1 VSRSSPPRR
10 YPDAPV
16 ERAAPS
22 LSPTAMRILA
32 AAKEILSTAGYEG
45 LTLDAIA
52 REAKVNKAATHYH
65 FGSKAGLI
73 AAIVDEI
80 VLDECAFM
88 GHEIAA
94 QASLEERVDSLIDGV
109 RRMAIDPASF
119 GGFFDILPHALR
131 DEDLRRRLMRL
142 YEVWFAW
149 NLEWIGLGPDEAEA
163 CCDQHRGMGRLI
175 AAVVDGIAV
184 QASIAG
190 TGYDPEPTLCSLR
203 ACLLSV
209 LSEVADCSQRAT

>member
-1 VSRSSPPRR
+1 VSRPSRSRR

-16 ERAAPS
+16 EPATAS
-22 LSPTAMRILA
+22 LSPTALRILA
-32 AAKEILSTAGYEG
+32 AAKDILSTAGYEG

-52 REAKVNKAATHYH
+52 RQAEVNKAATHYH

-73 AAIVDEI
+73 EAIVDEI

-88 GHEIAA
+88 AHEISAE
-94 QASLEERVDSLIDGV
+94 ASLEERVDSLIDGV

-131 DEDLRRRLMRL
+131 DEALRRRLMQL
-142 YEVWFAW
+142 YDVWFAW
-149 NLEWIGLGPDEAEA
+149 NLEWMGLGRDEAEV
-163 CCDQHRGMGRLI
+163 CCDELRGMGRLI

-190 TGYDPEPTLCSLR
+190 SDYDPEPTLCSLR
-203 ACLLSV
+203 ACLLRV
-209 LSEVADCSQRAT
+209 LSAAADCSQRPK